1 MATTR
6 ATELGQLA
14 KLVTVDSNGNSVI
27 AGTFDAT
34 LPASGVVAGV
44 HGSASSVPIMS
55 VTAQGLIDSV
65 GSAPINT
72 ATSLSFDSATG
83 QLTLGFSDASNISQ
97 TLTLDP
103 FTTDDLTEGSNL
115 YYTDARFDSAFG
127 VKTTADLT
135 EGSNLYYTDVRFD
148 SAFGDKSTT
157 NLTEG
162 DNLYYTQGR
171 FDSALGDKTTDNLT
185 EGSNLYYTTARADS
199 DAKAAISVTDAGGD
213 GSLTYSAGAITY
225 TGPSASEVR
234 AHFSGGTGVD
244 ISSGVV
250 SIGQSVDSSSS
261 VIFQSLETTGNV
273 TVGGNLQV
281 NGATTT
287 VSSQN
292 LSIEDNML
300 YLNQL
305 ESDGSPT
312 IEVDV
317 GFAANVND
325 TGTYAHTGFFRDA
338 TDATWKLFDGYTPEP
353 DSDLDID
360 INHAS
365 FEYAD
370 LQVADLTAGNIT
382 VSGTVDGR
390 DVAADGTKLD
400 GIETG
405 ATADQT
411 KADIDALNI
420 NADQVDGLEAS
431 QFLRSDASDDMTGT
445 LTVSGNVGIGT
456 TSLDEW
462 SVGSSYKIL
471 SVGGSGSAGILN
483 LVDNNI
489 SGSYLQFGNTSIR
502 RASIH
507 AVDGSDVVFTLNS
520 TNSGTGLTERVRF
533 TNDGNVGIGVSS
545 PQRNLQVHATSGDA
559 SIKLSNA
566 TTGSG
571 NLDGVDI
578 TLNTS
583 NQLYI
588 TNRESGPTF
597 FENGGSVKMAILSG
611 GNVGIGTTSPQQK
624 LQVDGNIYLGPNNST
639 NFVHSGGNLTL
650 TADTDVYIVS
660 DANDDAGESPSGDI
674 VFGGGSNTNTDT
686 NQDFTA
692 AEFGTGPR
700 NEWMRIESSNGN
712 VGIGSTSPSNQLE
725 VTGGTNKAVISV
737 TNADLGSLHYTD
749 RNGRYLTSNGSGWTS
764 GVDGADPGI
773 VIGSD
778 NSSGQIRGVG
788 IVLHNDNNSDN
799 QYSPTISFGNKS
811 NSGSYNTAY
820 AHIIGRKTGQAT
832 DANWS
837 AGEIGF
843 YTQPVGG
850 YVTNTPR
857 LLINSAGNVGI
868 GTSSPSNKLHVYQ
881 TADAPAMAITS
892 SNPGNWGASLIIGN
906 TTADQ
911 TLIDGSDRPVLALD
925 GNYPVFNLNH
935 TATTNTNHGPTIQF
949 TFDGY
954 TSNRQ
959 IVIGT
964 DGQGQRLDFG
974 FSGGSYGTNSDKNP
988 HNGISGYNGLT
999 PMRLFSNGLLLG
1011 STGTYPNEITSASY
1025 ALDVRGTGYASTD
1038 FRAPIFYDSND
1049 TAYYTNPA
1057 GDSTFAYLYLR
1068 TGGLKMQRN
1077 YNDNA
1082 IWWNSGTDQNHVL
1095 WNHYYGGP
1103 RSRGGAASGGFDGM
1117 KWNTYQGLYI
1127 QGGLSGAYT
1136 VARFSTTGGGST
1148 NTHFVQLY
1156 ANNVEQL
1163 GTRNGYALANN
1174 QMRSPIF
1181 YDSANTGYYFDG
1193 SATGDSIRVAGDI
1206 VAYYSDERLKDK
1218 EGNISGAID
1227 KVSKL
1232 NGFYYRANKKAQEL
1246 GYDTRLQVG
1255 VSAQEVEAVLP
1266 EVVKDAPIG
1275 QGYKTVKYDRMVPL
1289 LIEAIKEQQEIINKQ
1304 SQDIDELKQLVK
1316 QLMEN
1321 K

>member
-1 MATTR
+1 VATTR

-27 AGTFDAT
+27 TGTFDAT

-83 QLTLGFSDASNISQ
+83 QLTLGFSDTSTISQ

-103 FTTDDLTEGSNL
+103 FTTDNLTEGSNL
-115 YYTDARFDSAFG
+115 YYSDARFDSAFG

-148 SAFGDKSTT
+148 SAFGDKST
-157 NLTEG
+157 NDLTEG

-213 GSLTYSAGAITY
+213 GSLTYSAGTITY

-250 SIGQSVDSSSS
+250 SIGQNVDSSSN

-400 GIETG
+400 GIENG
-405 ATADQT
+405 ATGDQT

-431 QFLRSDASDDMTGT
+431 QFLRNDTNGTSTGSVAFGNIVLDPDSYSTSSGGFGNIQDGGGWAARGLFITGGTGKAAAMASG
-445 LTVSGNVGIGT
+445 SGNVYLGT
-456 TSLDEW
+456 QDGSNAGSMATWLQVAQSTKVADFKANPTVNANAIWHAGNDGSGSGLDADTVDGVQLSGLVQRDFQDTNRNLNIATNSTSSAGLFMKASDGGFRFQIYGDGTSYGFLDGDW
-462 SVGSSYKIL
+462 AAWDLKKTTNGALYFNDNNSYYLNPPGYSLLDRLHVGGSAPYTGGNAVYSDERMSL
-471 SVGGSGSAGILN
+471 SVGDAGLEAIVYQSQYNNATYPDYGMVFVHGASG
-483 LVDNNI
+483 
-489 SGSYLQFGNTSIR
+489 GNRNVWAIAPEGPARGDKLS
-502 RASIH
+502 
-507 AVDGSDVVFTLNS
+507 FLYNLNS
-520 TNSGTGLTERVRF
+520 TNIHTGTYRF
-533 TNDGNVGIGVSS
+533 WLD
-545 PQRNLQVHATSGDA
+545 
-559 SIKLSNA
+559 
-566 TTGSG
+566 GSG
-571 NLDGVDI
+571 N
-578 TLNTS
+578 S
-583 NQLYI
+583 
-588 TNRESGPTF
+588 
-597 FENGGSVKMAILSG
+597 
-611 GNVGIGTTSPQQK
+611 
-624 LQVDGNIYLGPNNST
+624 
-639 NFVHSGGNLTL
+639 
-650 TADTDVYIVS
+650 
-660 DANDDAGESPSGDI
+660 
-674 VFGGGSNTNTDT
+674 
-686 NQDFTA
+686 
-692 AEFGTGPR
+692 
-700 NEWMRIESSNGN
+700 
-712 VGIGSTSPSNQLE
+712 
-725 VTGGTNKAVISV
+725 
-737 TNADLGSLHYTD
+737 
-749 RNGRYLTSNGSGWTS
+749 
-764 GVDGADPGI
+764 
-773 VIGSD
+773 
-778 NSSGQIRGVG
+778 
-788 IVLHNDNNSDN
+788 
-799 QYSPTISFGNKS
+799 YS
-811 NSGSYNTAY
+811 
-820 AHIIGRKTGQAT
+820 Q
-832 DANWS
+832 
-837 AGEIGF
+837 
-843 YTQPVGG
+843 
-850 YVTNTPR
+850 
-857 LLINSAGNVGI
+857 
-868 GTSSPSNKLHVYQ
+868 TSS
-881 TADAPAMAITS
+881 
-892 SNPGNWGASLIIGN
+892 
-906 TTADQ
+906 
-911 TLIDGSDRPVLALD
+911 
-925 GNYPVFNLNH
+925 
-935 TATTNTNHGPTIQF
+935 
-949 TFDGY
+949 
-954 TSNRQ
+954 
-959 IVIGT
+959 
-964 DGQGQRLDFG
+964 
-974 FSGGSYGTNSDKNP
+974 
-988 HNGISGYNGLT
+988 
-999 PMRLFSNGLLLG
+999 
-1011 STGTYPNEITSASY
+1011 
-1025 ALDVRGTGYASTD
+1025 
-1038 FRAPIFYDSND
+1038 
-1049 TAYYTNPA
+1049 
-1057 GDSTFAYLYLR
+1057 
-1068 TGGLKMQRN
+1068 
-1077 YNDNA
+1077 
-1082 IWWNSGTDQNHVL
+1082 
-1095 WNHYYGGP
+1095 
-1103 RSRGGAASGGFDGM
+1103 
-1117 KWNTYQGLYI
+1117 
-1127 QGGLSGAYT
+1127 
-1136 VARFSTTGGGST
+1136 
-1148 NTHFVQLY
+1148 
-1156 ANNVEQL
+1156 
-1163 GTRNGYALANN
+1163 
-1174 QMRSPIF
+1174 RSPIF
-1181 YDSANTGYYFDG
+1181 YDSNNTSYYTNPGDSTTSAVMNGKIVVGSSASIEGGGSNTYGVFRGYQNSNHYIAVRGIVSTSGAISGGHHTTFVEHMSPADDTTGWFFKTNAIANYPTIARISYTSSWFRGILYGADSVRSPIFYDNNNTAYYFHGDSTSNVNRLNANRLQASNNSDNQGLHFRSDNETISGEGWCTAAYNYNNNDGFLFLARDTGGTAHPSFHIGGYNNAGYGPWSDADSMITLVRHNGTKSTGSSYADKGLSNSSDYSNIVKTTAKTIFRDADGIHEFTGNIRATIFYDQANTAYYFDG

-1206 VAYYSDERLKDK
+1206 VAYYSDERLKDR

-1227 KVSKL
+1227 KISKL